1 MQSPSG
7 KPLPHLAADHN
18 GLGQPRPHATY
29 WLLAMVA
36 AMALATAATLWWT
49 LRQAHALAQP
59 HQQNDLW
66 HVSSVHNELAR
77 VSLLARKVR
86 AREASAQDLQE
97 RLEVLLSTL
106 DTSGRGPHVSTQLRD
121 ALPEAAQD
129 LDNLRP
135 LVERWS
141 AQLAPLANQNGNGN
155 AKAIA
160 AITADIVRQS
170 DPLLDRLRKMVA
182 TVHLFSSQEAN
193 QAREQLYQRFLVL
206 SAVLGGLLLGTA
218 LLIAKLVRDTR
229 LARAASRQLVL
240 ANRQLEVRVASRTR
254 KIEEGRALL
263 SFILNTSPSDV
274 VLAEVE
280 SGRVHFINRQL
291 TERLGLKAAP
301 ETLFLPE
308 LLHDPE
314 TRERFSQALDQYG
327 QVDAMEAL
335 IGEHDPRW
343 SSLSARLI
351 EVEGQLAHLLWGF
364 DITAHKAL
372 EGQLRE
378 LATRD
383 ALSGLL
389 NRRAFLERSTALF
402 DHCRRH
408 GQPCAVLMIDI
419 DHFKR
424 INDRHG
430 HQTGDVAIRTCAE
443 AIGHALR
450 DADLLGRLGGEEFAA
465 LLPHATA
472 DSATVV
478 AERIRGAMAQLDLVS
493 PQGQPLA
500 FTISIGV
507 AEMAAHHAGIEPL
520 LVDADQALH
529 RAKATGRNKVL
540 AYEAAIGQP

>member
-1 MQSPSG
+1 MQSPSD
-7 KPLPHLAADHN
+7 KPQPALPAA
-18 GLGQPRPHATY
+18 GGGQASPRPSTTY

-36 AMALATAATLWWT
+36 AMAVAVSATLWWT
-49 LRQAHALAQP
+49 LRQTHALAQP
-59 HQQNDLW
+59 YQQNDLW
-66 HVSSVHNELAR
+66 YVSSVHNELAR
-77 VSLLARKVR
+77 VSLLARKMR
-86 AREASAQDLQE
+86 AREATAPDLQE
-97 RLEVLLSTL
+97 RLDVLFSTL
-106 DTSGRGPHVSTQLRD
+106 DTSGRGPRVSTQLRD

-141 AQLAPLANQNGNGN
+141 TQLSAAGGHNGS
-155 AKAIA
+155 KAA
-160 AITADIVRQS
+160 AVVADIIRQS
-170 DPLLDRLRKMVA
+170 DALLDRQRKVVA
-182 TVHLFSSQEAN
+182 TVHLFSAQQTH
-193 QAREQLYQRFLVL
+193 QARQQLYNRFIVL
-206 SAVLGGLLLGTA
+206 STVLGGLLVGTA
-218 LLIAKLVRDTR
+218 LLIGKLVRDART
-229 LARAASRQLVL
+229 ARAASRQLVL

-274 VLAEVE
+274 VLAEVD

-291 TERLGLKAAP
+291 TERLQLKAP
-301 ETLFLPE
+301 PQTLFLPD
-308 LLHDPE
+308 LLHDTE
-314 TRERFSQALDQYG
+314 TRERFAQALDRYG

-335 IGEHDPRW
+335 IGEHNPSW

-364 DITAHKAL
+364 DISAHKAL
-372 EGQLRE
+372 ETQLRE

-389 NRRAFLERSTALF
+389 NRRAFMERSTALF

-408 GQPCAVLMIDI
+408 DQPCAVLMIDI

-430 HQTGDVAIRTCAE
+430 HQTGDVAIRACAE
-443 AIGHALR
+443 AIGQALR

-465 LLPHATA
+465 LLPHSTA
-472 DSATVV
+472 DSALVV
-478 AERIRGAMAQLDLVS
+478 AERIRDAMAQMHLVS

-500 FTISIGV
+500 LTISIGV
-507 AEMAAHHAGIEPL
+507 AEMAPQHAGIEPL
-520 LVDADQALH
+520 LVDADQALY

-540 AYEAAIGQP
+540 AYEAAIRQP